1 MNEAPITII
10 TTNGKALEF
19 KSQREAA
26 KVLGL
31 HKNTV
36 SRYAVEGRIDD
47 LALAPSRRPAPVAL
61 IDDETG
67 KEWPSYGAF
76 AKEFSLSPCVVVRAV
91 KNKDEIAGHKPRRKD
106 GK

>member
-1 MNEAPITII
+1 MNEAPITIAI
-10 TTNGKALEF
+10 ENGKILEF

-47 LALAPSRRPAPVAL
+47 LALAASRRPDPVAL
-61 IDDETG
+61 IDDATG

-91 KNKDEIAGHKPRRKD
+91 KSRAEIAGHKPRRKD